1 MNKQELID
9 QFLSEPIKVGDN
21 VEVRGLGSQ
30 DKVNFGQ
37 STNVLE
43 VHKDKSIS
51 INQGYGYRENT
62 KVKEGDYRKTTIHL
76 GANPFP
82 TKPWNSK
89 LRIIAFSLESI
100 LNACG
105 YDRRKRAYKFDTIN
119 EVEVPEMNWN
129 PFIVD
134 KNGAEVVYQREF
146 CWTLE
151 QKQLLIESI
160 YNSIDIGK
168 IVIRKRDFDW
178 VKKRVIA
185 GKQAAFQDIVDGKQ
199 RLNSI
204 LGFVNGEFADLHGN
218 TWDDLSAIAQREFLC
233 FQSIAF
239 GEIGE
244 DAVDDDVKAI
254 FLNVNFSGV
263 QMSQEHIDFVKSIQ
277 LK

>member
-1 MNKQELID
+1 MNKKELID
-9 QFLSEPIKVGDN
+9 QFLLEPVKSGDN
-21 VEVRGLGSQ
+21 VLVRGLGSQ
-30 DKVNFGQ
+30 DKNAFAH
-37 STNVLE
+37 STEVLA
-43 VHKDKSIS
+43 VHKDGSIS
-51 INQGYGYRENT
+51 IQEYGYGQRT
-62 KVKEGDYRKTTIHL
+62 KVKPEDYRKSVYHV

-82 TKPWNSK
+82 NKPWNSK
-89 LRIIAFSLESI
+89 LRIIAFSLDSI
-100 LNACG
+100 MGVCG
-105 YDRRKRAYKFDTIN
+105 YDRRKRIYKFDKIN

-134 KNGAEVVYQREF
+134 KSGAEVVYQREF

-168 IVIRKRDFDW
+168 IVVRSRSFDW
-178 VKKRVIA
+178 VKKRVLA
-185 GKQAAFQDIVDGKQ
+185 GKQAAFKDIVDGKQ
-199 RLNSI
+199 RLNAI
-204 LGFVNGEFADLHGN
+204 MGFINGDFSDLHGN
-218 TWDDLSAIAQREFLC
+218 KWMDLSDNAQNEFLN
-233 FQSIAF
+233 FQSIAY

-244 DAVDDDVKAI
+244 DAADDDVKAI

>member
-1 MNKQELID
+1 MNKKEQIEK
-9 QFLSEPIKVGDN
+9 FLSEPVKVGDT

-30 DKVNFGQ
+30 DKTNFGN
-37 STNVLE
+37 STKVLE
-43 VHKDKSIS
+43 VHKDRSIS
-51 INQGYGYRENT
+51 IHQGYGYSENT
-62 KVKEGDYRKTTIHL
+62 KVKEGDYRKTTMHI

-82 TKPWNSK
+82 KKPWNSK
-89 LRIIAFSLESI
+89 LRIVAFSLESI

-119 EVEVPEMNWN
+119 EIEVPEMNWN
-129 PFIVD
+129 PFITD
-134 KNGAEVVYQREF
+134 KEGNEVVYQRDF
-146 CWTLE
+146 CWNLE

-168 IVIRKRDFDW
+168 IVIRKRDFNW
-178 VKKRVIA
+178 VKNRAVA
-185 GKQAAFQDIVDGKQ
+185 GKTAAFRDIVDGKQ
-199 RLNSI
+199 RLNAI
-204 LGFVNGEFADLHGN
+204 LGFVSGEFADLHGN
-218 TWDDLSAIAQREFLC
+218 YWDDLSAEAQREFFS
-233 FQSIAF
+233 FQSIAY

-244 DAVDDDVKAI
+244 DASDDDVKAI